1 MIEKL
6 IEIQLLLTKKIEKL
20 TFKRYLFNKINWQNS
35 LIGIIGARGV
45 GKTTLLLQYY
55 QDNFNSPQECL
66 YFSAD
71 NINVINQGLYNIA
84 EEFFKYGGKA
94 LLIDEIHKYPNWQ
107 WELKNLS
114 DSFPEKKIVFSGSS
128 TINILKGKADLSR
141 RVVFYIMPGLSF
153 REFLKLR
160 IDREYGVIEFEQLLK
175 NHIKIAD
182 KISSQFAVLKYFVEY
197 LKFGYYPFFT
207 EGIDSYYHKLNNVIE
222 KVFYEDIPTA
232 FKIRLP
238 AIYNLKRL
246 FYLVATSQPFVPN
259 ISKLS
264 SQLGISKEFIYTYIE
279 ELEKANLFSLLY
291 PRTKGLKL
299 VRKPQKIYLENT
311 NLFYLI
317 EHEKGFTIERG
328 NIRETF
334 FLNQVGKVRKLS
346 YSEEADFLDFKGIKY
361 EIGGKNK
368 QVLSS
373 ENIIYALDG
382 LTVGFKNRIPLWLF
396 GFLY

>member
-6 IEIQLLLTKKIEKL
+6 IEIQLSLVNRIEKF
-20 TFKRYLFNKINWQNS
+20 TFKRYLFDKINWQNS

-55 QDNFNSPQECL
+55 RDNFSSAQECL

-84 EEFFKYGGKA
+84 EEFFKYGGRV

-107 WELKNLS
+107 LELKNLY
-114 DSFPEKKIVFSGSS
+114 DSFPKKKIIFSGSS

-141 RVVFYIMPGLSF
+141 RVIFYSLPGLSF

-160 IDREYGVIEFEQLLK
+160 LDKEYEVIEFKQLLK
-175 NHIKIAD
+175 NHMKIAD
-182 KISSQFAVLKYFVEY
+182 KISSQLPVLKYFIEY
-197 LKFGYYPFFT
+197 LKFGYYPFFR

-222 KVFYEDIPTA
+222 KIFYEDIPTV
-232 FKIRLP
+232 FKVKLP
-238 AIYNLKRL
+238 AIYNLKRI
-246 FYLVATSQPFVPN
+246 FYLVATSQPFIPN

-279 ELEKANLFSLLY
+279 ELEKANLFTLLY

-311 NLFYLI
+311 NLFHLI
-317 EHEKGFTIERG
+317 EREKGFGIESG
-328 NIRETF
+328 SLRETF
-334 FLNQVGKVRKLS
+334 FLNQLGKVLKLF
-346 YSEEADFLDFKGIKY
+346 YSEEADFLDSKGRKY
-361 EIGGKNK
+361 EIGGRRK
-368 QVLSS
+368 QTFSS
-373 ENIIYALDG
+373 DIIYALDG